1 MSMLDLSPK
10 DVMRDTVI
18 DPAGWYQ
25 VRIDTVLDGA
35 PSRDGQS
42 INIGVEGTILKN
54 ADLTD
59 EASSKKYE
67 GYPTPRWF
75 FNSKVPS
82 FAVGLLR
89 AAGEEVVPGRVNL
102 KVLEGK
108 IIEVFIKHGEYNGK
122 SNCEVDHQYRAAR

>member
-10 DVMRDTVI
+10 DVMRGTII

-35 PSRDGQS
+35 PSKDQQS

-54 ADLTD
+54 ADSGDT
-59 EASSKKYE
+59 KYE
-67 GYPTPRWF
+67 GYPTPRWS
-75 FNSKVPS
+75 FNSKVPG

-108 IIEVFIKHGEYNGK
+108 VIEVFIKHGEYNGK
-122 SNCEVDHQYRAAR
+122 PNCEVDHQYRAAR